1 MEIIRDED
9 RRRRLRALEERIRDP
24 RSITNIDCLL
34 DTVQALVSDCDHP
47 SVKRMKNIEAY
58 MNRYDSIAQDICK
71 MRMRPDDFTLIK
83 VIGRGAFGE
92 VQLVR
97 HKSTQKVYA
106 MKLLSKFEMIK
117 RSDSAFFWEE
127 RDIMAHANSEWIV
140 QLHFAFQD
148 QKYLYMVMDYMPGG
162 DLVNLMS
169 QYDVPEKWAKF
180 YCAEVVLALDAIHN
194 MGFVHRDVK
203 PDNML
208 LDKHGHLKLAD
219 FGTCMRMDSDGLVRS
234 DTAVGTPDYI
244 SPEVLQSQGGE
255 GEYGRECDWW
265 SVGVFLYEMLVGDTP
280 FYADSLVGTYSKIMD
295 FRNSLHFPQE
305 VDISPSAKSLICGFL
320 TDRQQRL
327 GRNGVEEIKSHAFFK
342 NDQWTFENLRE
353 SVPPVV
359 PELSGD
365 DDTSNF
371 DDVEKEDG
379 PEENFPIPKAFSGN
393 HLPFIGFTYS
403 SDYHLIANIGREAVD
418 GLENHVNNGCTS
430 GGDDVKVECQL
441 ECLLDKEKKAVEL
454 LEAKQK
460 CLVAQLDSVTRMEA
474 ELREEAARADKELT
488 LLRHNCKEAQRRIE
502 QEVETRRKAESLL
515 AELKKK
521 FEDEQTRRARDASSS
536 QQSSEKIQSLEA
548 QLKEMQSKMERE
560 KETSTRLRKEK
571 TELTLGKQTAEQM
584 ANELQVAR
592 SQLQAQRDLLQQEVA
607 SLQGQLSKERSSR
620 SQASTLTA
628 ELESRLTALHH
639 ELERSRER
647 EEKTMLDNRQ
657 LNERISGLEKEAA
670 SLALELKAA
679 QTRYNQEIIV
689 ARQETERSR
698 ISSKDEVNLE
708 DVKGRMDRVLAALQ
722 AKLNEEKNGRQRAE
736 LLAQEKE
743 RQTSMLS
750 VDYRQIQ
757 QRLQKLEGEHRQEA
771 EKVKALQVQI
781 EQEQQK
787 RSILQSDLAQQSS
800 DTSRLRAREQ
810 QLVGEVTQLREAKR
824 QFEEELHHLK
834 TQRNVDQLQTKE
846 LQEQLEAE
854 AYFSTLYKT
863 QTQELREELDEKT
876 KLQQELEEERTS
888 LVHQLQLSLARGDSE
903 ALARSIAEETVADL
917 EKERTMK
924 ELEYKDS
931 VAKHHQDLNAKEQL
945 INRLKDSEMEAKK
958 NCEQYC
964 KEKEELSKRL
974 KELQEQM
981 NKVQYNADEIERL
994 SSKLK
999 TEQLLKHQAINKL
1012 TEITSRKDFSVSG
1025 KTKNK
1030 ASSADFKKKEKDC
1043 RRLQQELTL
1052 EREKYGQLLSK
1063 LQKDLQ
1069 DLQAQLVEEN
1079 SANRRLQMELDSK
1092 DSEIETLQMKITSM
1106 NSETASVSSIENDGE
1121 DSVLSEHGVMRLEG
1135 WLSVPNKQNIKRHGW
1150 KKQYVVVS
1158 SKKIIFYNSEN
1169 DKINADPVL
1178 ILDLSKVFH
1187 VRSVTQGDVIRA
1199 DAKDI
1204 PRIFQLLYAG
1214 EGEARRPGDEGNA
1227 LPGSELSQLGDKPGT
1242 QPVKG
1247 HEFISISFHMPT
1259 TCEICSKQ
1267 LWHMFRPPPALEC
1280 RRCHIKVHKEHL
1292 DKKEDAIAPCKL
1304 HYDPNSARELLVLA
1318 GSPDDQKYWVTRL
1331 SRRIQKCGYKANSHI
1346 DGTGQR
1352 VSPREST
1359 RSTLKPYL
1367 SAQQRSATLPANA
1380 SMGK

>member
-1 MEIIRDED
+1 MDAVCDED
-9 RRRRLRALEERIRDP
+9 RRRRLRALEENIKDP
-24 RSITNIDCLL
+24 RSVTNIDCLL
-34 DTVQALVSDCDHP
+34 DTVQALVTDCDHA

-58 MNRYDSIAQDICK
+58 MNRYDSVAQEIFK
-71 MRMRPDDFTLIK
+71 MRMRMDDFTLIK

-127 RDIMAHANSEWIV
+127 RDIMAHANSPWIV

-169 QYDVPEKWAKF
+169 NYEVPEKWAKF

-208 LDKHGHLKLAD
+208 LDRHGHLKLAD
-219 FGTCMRMDSDGLVRS
+219 FGTCMRMDVDGLVRS

-255 GEYGRECDWW
+255 GVYGRECDWW
-265 SVGVFLYEMLVGDTP
+265 SVGVFLYEMLFGDTP
-280 FYADSLVGTYSKIMD
+280 FFADSLVGTYSKIMD
-295 FRNSLHFPQE
+295 HRNSLYFPQNVE
-305 VDISPSAKSLICGFL
+305 ISHSAKNLICGFL
-320 TDRQQRL
+320 TDRTKRL
-327 GRNGVEEIKSHAFFK
+327 GRNGVDEIKSHPFFK
-342 NDQWTFENLRE
+342 NDQWTFDNLRE
-353 SVPPVV
+353 CVPPVV

-371 DDVEKEDG
+371 DDVDKEDG
-379 PEENFPIPKAFSGN
+379 PEESFPVPKAFSGN

-403 SDYHLIANIGREAVD
+403 GDYQLMVSYGKESVD
-418 GLENHVNNGCTS
+418 GLENHVNNGTT
-430 GGDDVKVECQL
+430 DDIKISQL
-441 ECLLDKEKKAVEL
+441 ENL
-454 LEAKQK
+454 LERERRQVETMESRQK
-460 CLVAQLDSVTRMEA
+460 ALNTQLETMACREV
-474 ELREEAARADKELT
+474 ELREEVSRADKELT
-488 LLRHNCKEAQRRIE
+488 LLRHNYKEAQRRVE
-502 QEVETRRKAESLL
+502 HETETRRKAESLL
-515 AELKKK
+515 VEVKKK
-521 FEDEQTRRARDASSS
+521 FDEEQTRRARDASNS
-536 QQSSEKIQSLEA
+536 QQTSERVTTLEK
-548 QLKEMQSKMERE
+548 QIKEMQCKLERE
-560 KETSTRLRKEK
+560 TETVTRLRKQA
-571 TELTLGKQTAEQM
+571 TEITVARQAAEQM

-592 SQLQAQRDLLQQEVA
+592 AQLQAQRDNLQQEVA
-607 SLQGQLSKERSSR
+607 TLQGQLSKERSSR
-620 SQASTLTA
+620 SQASLLTA
-628 ELESRLTALHH
+628 ELETRLSTLHL
-639 ELERSRER
+639 ELERSHEK
-647 EEKTMLDNRQ
+647 EEKATLDNRQ
-657 LNERISGLEKEAA
+657 LTERVSALEKEAA
-670 SLALELKAA
+670 SLTLELKAA
-679 QTRYNQEIIV
+679 QARYNQEVV
-689 ARQETERSR
+689 AHQETERSR
-698 ISSKDEVNLE
+698 ILSKEEANLE
-708 DVKGRMDRVLAALQ
+708 VVKALQ
-722 AKLNEEKNGRQRAE
+722 VKLNEEKSGRQRAE

-757 QRLQKLEGEHRQEA
+757 QRLQKLEGEHRQEM
-771 EKVKALQVQI
+771 EKAKVLQGQV

-787 RSILQSDLAQQSS
+787 RNVLQTELSQQ
-800 DTSRLRAREQ
+800 TSEAGRLRAREQ
-810 QLVGEVTQLREAKR
+810 QLVGEVAQLREAKR
-824 QFEEELHHLK
+824 QIEEELHHLK

-863 QTQELREELDEKT
+863 QTQELREELDEKIR
-876 KLQQELEEERTS
+876 LQQELEEERSS

-924 ELEYKDS
+924 ELEYKDG
-931 VAKHHQDLNAKEQL
+931 VTKHHQELSTKEQI
-945 INRLKDSEMEAKK
+945 INRLKENESEFKK
-958 NCEQYC
+958 SVDQTL
-964 KEKEELSKRL
+964 KEKEDLSKRY
-974 KELQEQM
+974 KELQEQLGKAQS
-981 NKVQYNADEIERL
+981 NVEEIEKL

-999 TEQLLKHQAINKL
+999 TEQLLKQQAVNKL
-1012 TEITSRKDFSVSG
+1012 AEIMNRKDLSSSG
-1025 KTKNK
+1025 KNKNK
-1030 ASSADFKKKEKDC
+1030 ASAADLRKKEKDC
-1043 RRLQQELTL
+1043 RRLQQELTQ
-1052 EREKYGQLLSK
+1052 EREKYGQLAAK
-1063 LQKDLQ
+1063 WQKDLQ

-1079 SANRRLQMELDSK
+1079 QAKLRLQMELDSK
-1092 DSEIETLQMKITSM
+1092 DSEIETLQMKIASL
-1106 NSETASVSSIENDGE
+1106 NSETASVSSIENDDGE
-1121 DSVLSEHGVMRLEG
+1121 DSVLSEHGTMRLEG
-1135 WLSVPNKQNIKRHGW
+1135 WLNVPNKQNIKRHGW

-1169 DKINADPVL
+1169 DKMNADPVL
-1178 ILDLSKVFH
+1178 ILDLNKVFH

-1199 DAKDI
+1199 NAKDI

-1214 EGEARRPGDEGNA
+1214 EGEARRPGDEGNT
-1227 LPGSELSQLGDKPGT
+1227 LPGVDLPQLTDKPGT
-1242 QPVKG
+1242 QSLKG
-1247 HEFISISFHMPT
+1247 HEFVSISYHMPT
-1259 TCEICSKQ
+1259 TCEVCSKQ
-1267 LWHMFRPPPALEC
+1267 LWHMFRPSPALEC
-1280 RRCHIKVHKEHL
+1280 RRCRIKVHKEHL

-1304 HYDPNSARELLVLA
+1304 HYDPNSARELLLLA
-1318 GSPDDQKYWVTRL
+1318 ANPEDQKYWVSRL
-1331 SRRIQKCGYKANSHI
+1331 SRRVQKCGYKANSHM

-1367 SAQQRSATLPANA
+1367 SVQQRSATLPANA